1 MKIVVALDSFKGSLT
16 AVQACAVV
24 AEAVRALVP
33 EAEVM
38 VKPMADGGEGTAEVL
53 MAAAGGQWIS
63 RTVMG
68 PLPQMR
74 VDAGFV
80 WLPESEDGGRT
91 TEDRRQGPSRAAPS
105 GTSDDARGAPDAAR
119 AHEPNLRRAGA
130 LVEMAAASGL
140 LLLRP
145 EQRNPLETTTYG
157 TGELIRAAV
166 DYGARHILLAIGG
179 SATVDGGVGAALALG
194 WRFLTKDGQ
203 EVGLG
208 GGQLSQIATIVPP
221 ARNVPVRASVCVA
234 GILPAIRGRDALDTE
249 TPYGVT
255 TNSAADLHG
264 LSVEVLCDV
273 DNPLTGAHGAARVY
287 GPQKGATPAMVEQLE
302 AGLAHLAR
310 VVREQLGRDIDR
322 LPGGGAAGGLA
333 AGAVAFL
340 DARLVS
346 GIEAIMS
353 QTRLQEA
360 VADADW
366 VLTGEGCFDEQ
377 SLRGKVVSG
386 VTRVAREGGARVG
399 VLAGQVRLAPEV
411 YRRAGIEAAVA
422 CREAGMELDYAMTH
436 GATLLEAAA
445 RRFVRDHIC
454 QKETSS

>member
-16 AVQACAVV
+16 AVQACEVV
-24 AEAVRALVP
+24 AEALRALAP
-33 EAEVM
+33 QAEVV

-53 MAAAGGQWIS
+53 MAAAGGQWVS

-68 PLPQMR
+68 PLPEMR
-74 VDAGFV
+74 VEAGFV
-80 WLPESEDGGRT
+80 WLPESEDAGRP
-91 TEDRRQGPSRAAPS
+91 TEDRRQGPGRAALS
-105 GTSDDARGAPDAAR
+105 AAGPR
-119 AHEPNLRRAGA
+119 KAGA
-130 LVEMAAASGL
+130 LVEMATASGL
-140 LLLRP
+140 PLLRP
-145 EQRNPLETTTYG
+145 EQRNPLNTTTFG

-166 DYGARHILLAIGG
+166 EYGARHILLAIGG
-179 SATVDGGVGAALALG
+179 SATVDGGVGAAMALG
-194 WRFLTKDGQ
+194 WRFLTKDGR
-203 EVGLG
+203 EIGFG

-221 ARNVPVRASVCVA
+221 AH
-234 GILPAIRGRDALDTE
+234 DADA
-249 TPYGVT
+249 VMA
-255 TNSAADLHG
+255 N

-273 DNPLTGAHGAARVY
+273 DNPLTGEHGAARVY

-302 AGLAHLAR
+302 AGLAHLAQ
-310 VVREQLGRDIDR
+310 VVRAQLGRDIER

-353 QTRLQEA
+353 QTRLREA

-366 VLTGEGCFDEQ
+366 VLTGEGAFDEQ

-386 VTRVAREGGARVG
+386 VTRVAREAGARVG

-422 CREAGMELDYAMTH
+422 CMEAGMELDYAMTH
-436 GATLLEAAA
+436 GRALLDCAV
-445 RRFVRDHIC
+445 RRLVREHIC
-454 QKETSS
+454 QKEMSP